1 MSGVERTGGGG
12 ACGAPPQVGVV
23 PVVELPSCRG
33 RRAARGALIAGGL
46 SCVEI
51 TLRTPGAV
59 EGIRAIRAAYPE
71 ILLGAGTVLSEAQLE
86 TAIAAGADFAVAP
99 GTNRAV
105 VEASLGLG
113 LPILPGVSTP
123 SEVEAAMAL
132 GLRALKLFP
141 AELLGGAAFVRALCG
156 PYRDVE
162 FVPTGSITP
171 ATLTGYLDL
180 PQVLACGGSWMVK
193 PAVIGRR
200 RLPASDRS
208 DAVALPFAP
217 GSATPAGGAMTARV
231 ALGRAPP
238 VPAGTSSRWAR

>member
-1 MSGVERTGGGG
+1 MGGVEESTAALVARLR
-12 ACGAPPQVGVV
+12 QVGVV
-23 PVVELPSCRG
+23 PVVELP
-33 RRAARGALIAGGL
+33 RAEDAVPLAGALIAGGL

-71 ILLGAGTVLSEAQLE
+71 ILLGAGTVLSEAQVE

-171 ATLTGYLDL
+171 ATLPGYLAL

-193 PAVIGRR
+193 PATIAAGDFAAIEQ
-200 RLPASDRS
+200 LAAA
-208 DAVALPFAP
+208 AVALVQA
-217 GSATPAGGAMTARV
+217 
-231 ALGRAPP
+231 
-238 VPAGTSSRWAR
+238 SR

>member
-1 MSGVERTGGGG
+1 MGGVEESTAALVARLR
-12 ACGAPPQVGVV
+12 QVGVV
-23 PVVELPSCRG
+23 PVVELP
-33 RRAARGALIAGGL
+33 RAEDAVPLAGALIAGGL

-71 ILLGAGTVLSEAQLE
+71 ILLGAGTVLSEVQLE

-123 SEVEAAMAL
+123 SEVEAAMGL

-171 ATLTGYLDL
+171 ATLPGYLAL

-193 PAVIGRR
+193 PATIAAGDFAAIEQ
-200 RLPASDRS
+200 LAAA
-208 DAVALPFAP
+208 AVALVQA
-217 GSATPAGGAMTARV
+217 
-231 ALGRAPP
+231 
-238 VPAGTSSRWAR
+238 SR

>member
-1 MSGVERTGGGG
+1 MGGVEESTAALVARLR
-12 ACGAPPQVGVV
+12 QVGVV
-23 PVVELPSCRG
+23 PVVELP
-33 RRAARGALIAGGL
+33 RAEDAVPLAGALIAGGL

-71 ILLGAGTVLSEAQLE
+71 ILLGAGTVLSEAQVE

-123 SEVEAAMAL
+123 SEVEAAIGL

-171 ATLTGYLDL
+171 ATLPGYLAL
-180 PQVLACGGSWMVK
+180 PQVLACGGSGMVK
-193 PAVIGRR
+193 PATIAAGDFAAIEQ
-200 RLPASDRS
+200 LAAA
-208 DAVALPFAP
+208 AVALVQA
-217 GSATPAGGAMTARV
+217 
-231 ALGRAPP
+231 
-238 VPAGTSSRWAR
+238 SR

>member
-1 MSGVERTGGGG
+1 MGGVEESTAALVARLR
-12 ACGAPPQVGVV
+12 QVGVV
-23 PVVELPSCRG
+23 PVVELP
-33 RRAARGALIAGGL
+33 RAEDAVPLAGALIAGGL

-132 GLRALKLFP
+132 GLRTLKLFP

-171 ATLTGYLDL
+171 ATLPGYLAL

-193 PAVIGRR
+193 PATIAAGDFAAIEQ
-200 RLPASDRS
+200 LAAA
-208 DAVALPFAP
+208 AVALVQA
-217 GSATPAGGAMTARV
+217 AR
-231 ALGRAPP
+231 
-238 VPAGTSSRWAR
+238 

>member
-1 MSGVERTGGGG
+1 VARLR
-12 ACGAPPQVGVV
+12 QVGVV
-23 PVVELPSCRG
+23 PVVELP
-33 RRAARGALIAGGL
+33 RAEDAVPLAGALIAGGL

-59 EGIRAIRAAYPE
+59 EGIRAIRAAYPQ

-86 TAIAAGADFAVAP
+86 TALAAGADFAVAP

-123 SEVEAAMAL
+123 SEVEAAMGL

-171 ATLTGYLDL
+171 ETLPGYLAL

-193 PAVIGRR
+193 PATIAAGDFAAIEQ
-200 RLPASDRS
+200 LAAA
-208 DAVALPFAP
+208 AVALVQA
-217 GSATPAGGAMTARV
+217 
-231 ALGRAPP
+231 
-238 VPAGTSSRWAR
+238 SR